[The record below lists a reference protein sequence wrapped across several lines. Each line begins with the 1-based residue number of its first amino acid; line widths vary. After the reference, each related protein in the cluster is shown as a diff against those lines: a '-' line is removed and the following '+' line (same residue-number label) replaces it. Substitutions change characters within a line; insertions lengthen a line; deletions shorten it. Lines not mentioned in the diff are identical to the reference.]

1 MNILKVFFVILI
13 AFTGQILAKP
23 PRNQNRNRNVA
34 TKNRDPGYGSMVPAE
49 LPQGLKMNMYGGWS
63 RKSRNY

>member
-1 MNILKVFFVILI
+1 MDLLKVFFVILI

-49 LPQGLKMNMYGGWS
+49 LPQGLKVNMYGGWA

>member
-49 LPQGLKMNMYGGWS
+49 LPQGLKVNMYGGWA